1 VYKFPLTAFRLDLT
15 IVHQAECQ
23 LAAPRT
29 ECDILWDS
37 ISYDQLKDCIIPRID
52 FCDEDLRNAISSAS
66 LDCIIDNNMLNFYE
80 QDPLDLG
87 NVSGAFVLDW
97 NTDYSWR
104 QGTLT
109 GNITSFSYTNFPAN
123 KNVNF
128 RLLFEQDGV
137 GGHTINWAGSG
148 VYFASGLTS
157 TDMQPKADANST
169 TTYAIEWQDSKL
181 FIAKVEYSDPQ

>member
-1 VYKFPLTAFRLDLT
+1 
-15 IVHQAECQ
+15 
-23 LAAPRT
+23 
-29 ECDILWDS
+29 
-37 ISYDQLKDCIIPRID
+37 
-52 FCDEDLRNAISSAS
+52 
-66 LDCIIDNNMLNFYE
+66 MLNFYE
-80 QDPLDLG
+80 QDPLELG

-148 VYFASGLTS
+148 VFFLNGLTS